1 MVNAPVLQKTRQ
13 SRDAL
18 PFAFLVYR
26 EEGAEVW
33 TARSVLTGHLGHGG
47 SPDEAVRALETVLD
61 VSIAVASQHG
71 QSPREWFRRQRP
83 GTNEH
88 AVEFCRLVLEGVAEE
103 RHEAAARAGCTL
115 EIRIAKRV
123 A

>member
-1 MVNAPVLQKTRQ
+1 MANAPALPRTRQ
-13 SRDAL
+13 SRDLL

-26 EEGAEVW
+26 EDSVDVW
-33 TARSVLTGHLGHGG
+33 TARSVLTGHLGHGR
-47 SPDEAVRALETVLD
+47 SADEAVSALQTAID
-61 VSIAVASQHG
+61 VSITVASQHG
-71 QSPREWFRRQRP
+71 QPPPEWFRRQRP

-103 RHEAAARAGCTL
+103 RRSAVAQAGCAL
-115 EIRIAKRV
+115 EMRIAQRV